1 MNVNKFNER
10 LIFEWI
16 LWMDTVVFYGPNF
29 SIFIQ
34 AATLKHKTSG
44 DVPLI
49 APINDAVHAMQMS
62 KSDDQRWRWRFER
75 KKSRRF
81 PLPPVWLEFQHTDNH
96 FFFFFKIKKREKKRC
111 RKEMKW
117 NGV

>member
-1 MNVNKFNER
+1 
-10 LIFEWI
+10 
-16 LWMDTVVFYGPNF
+16 MDTVVFYGPNF

-62 KSDDQRWRWRFER
+62 KSDDQRWR
-75 KKSRRF
+75 
-81 PLPPVWLEFQHTDNH
+81 
-96 FFFFFKIKKREKKRC
+96 
-111 RKEMKW
+111 
-117 NGV
+117 